1 MHVDV
6 AVIGAGIAGT
16 MIARELARYRLHV
29 EVLEKEAEVS
39 FGCTK
44 ASNSIIHA
52 DAGPLGSNT
61 SRFTARSHRLFDPLC
76 DELAVPFE
84 RPGELFVAFDEDELG
99 WFEQLVETAP
109 EKDLEVI
116 SLTRDQVLD
125 LEPAVS
131 SDVLAGV
138 LAPAGGLLYS
148 FELTIALFENAV
160 QNGVRFR
167 FDTQVVGARQC
178 TPAHS
183 CIELRTSTGPVRASY
198 VVNASG
204 VRAGEVAR
212 MLGDDS
218 FESWGERGE
227 RMVLDQR
234 CNGLVTHIVDRSN
247 IAAVIAPTL
256 HGNVFLGRWDAR
268 NERGDERTV
277 TTSSG
282 IEGILREAQR
292 VIPAI
297 ERRDMIRAFSGV
309 WAVNSRGDQIVE
321 ASPSC
326 PRLVN
331 VCLIPPGVT
340 IAPAV
345 AEEVVGILDDIGLV
359 LEPKEDFEPRR
370 EPIPDF
376 SEMTDDERT
385 AIIERDPRY
394 GRVVC
399 RCETV
404 TEGEIVEAIRRG
416 ARTLDG
422 VKYRVRAGM
431 GRCQGGFCGPRV
443 MNILARELGLDL
455 AEVTK
460 TGGDSWLGKPRMWDG
475 CEPRSSGE
483 RVAASE
489 HVGYGGQDGK

>member
-1 MHVDV
+1 
-6 AVIGAGIAGT
+6 

-61 SRFTARSHRLFDPLC
+61 SRFTARSHRLFDQLC

-99 WFEQLVETAP
+99 WFEQLVDTAP
-109 EKDLEVI
+109 KKDLEVI

-131 SDVLAGV
+131 PDVLAGV

-160 QNGVRFR
+160 QNGVHFR
-167 FDTQVVGARQC
+167 FDTQVIGARQVPGC
-178 TPAHS
+178 TPAHG
-183 CIELRTSTGPVRASY
+183 CIELHTSTGPVRAGY
-198 VVNASG
+198 VVNATG
-204 VRAGEVAR
+204 VRAGDVAR

-234 CNGLVTHIVDRSN
+234 CNGLVTHVVDRSN

-256 HGNVFLGRWDAR
+256 HGNVFLGRWDAQ
-268 NERGDERTV
+268 NERGNEETV
-277 TTSSG
+277 TTSDG
-282 IEGILREAQR
+282 MEGILREAQR

-297 ERRDMIRAFSGV
+297 ERKDMIRAFSGV

-321 ASPSC
+321 ASPNCS
-326 PRLVN
+326 RLVN
-331 VCLIPPGVT
+331 VCLTPPGVT

-345 AEEVVGILDDIGLV
+345 AEEVIGILDEMGLE
-359 LEPKEDFEPRR
+359 LKLKEDFQPRR
-370 EPIPDF
+370 VPIPDF
-376 SEMTDDERT
+376 SEMTDAER
-385 AIIERDPRY
+385 AGIIEGDPRY
-394 GRVVC
+394 GRIVC

-455 AEVTK
+455 AKVTK
-460 TGGDSWLGKPRMWDG
+460 AGGDSWLSKPRT
-475 CEPRSSGE
+475 
-483 RVAASE
+483 
-489 HVGYGGQDGK
+489 